1 MTADPWAL
9 LREAREFVERAAHV
23 LEDPAYYADAKLF
36 LARID
41 AALAASSSPVYREM
55 ARLDM
60 MWQHLLRERDEAKAE
75 ARQAKA
81 LTNAAFQRGV
91 ETFRRHFHAFA
102 LGVTSWKC
110 PIEAEAI
117 LDELPRMQVDDPEAK

>member
-9 LREAREFVERAAHV
+9 LREARTSLGRVSDRN
-23 LEDPAYYADAKLF
+23 LR
-36 LARID
+36 ARID
-41 AALAASSSPVYREM
+41 AALAASSSPVYRET

-60 MWQHLLRERDEAKAE
+60 MWQHLVRERDEAKEE
-75 ARQAKA
+75 ARKAKA

-117 LDELPRMQVDDPEAK
+117 LAELPRMQVDDPETDHGNR